1 MTGKDGVSLVLETR
15 KLLGIAEKGEQ
26 EFSKQNPTGY
36 MTNALQKT
44 ARQNPKSIAL
54 EQ

>member
-1 MTGKDGVSLVLETR
+1 MTGNDGISLVLETR

-26 EFSKQNPTGY
+26 AISKQNPTGY
-36 MTNALQKT
+36 MTEALRET
-44 ARQNPKSIAL
+44 ARQNPKRIAL